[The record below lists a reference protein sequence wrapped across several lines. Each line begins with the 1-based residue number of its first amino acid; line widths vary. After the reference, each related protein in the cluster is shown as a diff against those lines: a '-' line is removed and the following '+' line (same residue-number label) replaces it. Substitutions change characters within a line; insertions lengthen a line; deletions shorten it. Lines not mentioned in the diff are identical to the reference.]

1 MSRQVVNPKSS
12 GGRPVSWWVQDSE
25 TMAMVAAN
33 NKKLAAEKLRIRRQ
47 NEDFERVC
55 RENP

>member
-33 NKKLAAEKLRIRRQ
+33 NKKLAGEKERIAKQRA
-47 NEDFERVC
+47 DFERAC